1 MMLLKGYMKNEEE
14 ELWERL
20 KDNDEYV
27 GEVNEETIN
36 SILMDLLMFCHK
48 DFQRCT
54 LM

>member
-36 SILMDLLMFCHK
+36 SILMFCHK